1 MARST
6 KPLLFVHSNG
16 PTHAHQRDEV
26 VKTKIRQH
34 IMADIGRARRKRP
47 RNPKIEVVMQP
58 LSDADVLVDCREV
71 AKTRREARANTTCT
85 KCRHEYYPTAD
96 AVASPVFPFWSQ
108 NPLVI
113 LERHWGMDM
122 FSAYGIAFV
131 INEGANRRSRS
142 KPQSRNA
149 SATGGFWFPF
159 AFRSSGFLRHF
170 RSTLFSPEV
179 LDSVIDSPGNNFH
192 AIALQRSM
200 GTIACIEEKLA
211 AKESGVATSNSVIRG
226 VLASIC
232 YNFVSMDFDQALI
245 HMNGLRQL
253 VSARGGAEGLRD
265 DEQLQLMIFWVDI
278 TASLLYSSKPRFPIP
293 SHLIPEP
300 PLPAQTD
307 ILALPL
313 RYLQN
318 QPGSVPD
325 GYTTTILYCL
335 RDLWGAAAYIQT
347 KPRADEHDPWTDEES
362 ISLRLNPLAHRLLS
376 ISPAPE
382 TTSTSG
388 HGTSI
393 ARALQLGQ
401 ILFIILVKQIY
412 RSYPGSPAVYA
423 LRLIRL
429 LSDTRVWAGDAGL
442 PSVRLWLLVLC
453 GVSLPEGEK
462 GREVVVE
469 MIRDVMRRWDLDSWS
484 EVMGYVRQMPWV
496 GLFDPLCV
504 GLESRIP
511 PPRGYAS
518 T

>member
-16 PTHAHQRDEV
+16 PTHVYQRDEA

-47 RNPKIEVVMQP
+47 RNPKVEVVMQLLP
-58 LSDADVLVDCREV
+58 DEDVDHHQP
-71 AKTRREARANTTCT
+71 AKTGHKHGSRDTCT
-85 KCRHEYYPTAD
+85 KCHCQPAD
-96 AVASPVFPFWSQ
+96 IVASPVFPFWSQ

-131 INEGANRRSRS
+131 LNEGANRRSKLRPKS
-142 KPQSRNA
+142 NGSGV
-149 SATGGFWFPF
+149 TGGFWFPF
-159 AFRSSGFLRHF
+159 AFRASEFLRHF
-170 RSTLFSPEV
+170 KTTIISPEV
-179 LDSVIDSPGNNFH
+179 LDSTVDVPGNTFQ
-192 AIALQRSM
+192 AIALQRSI
-200 GTIACIEEKLA
+200 GTIACIEKKLA
-211 AKESGVATSNSVIRG
+211 AGDEGVATSNSVIRG

-232 YNFVSMDFDQALI
+232 YNFVSNDFDQALI
-245 HMNGLRQL
+245 HMKGLRQL
-253 VSARGGAEGLRD
+253 VSARGGVESLED
-265 DEQLQLMIFWVDI
+265 DEEELRLMIFWVDI
-278 TASLLYSSKPRFPIP
+278 TASILFSSKPHFPIP
-293 SHLIPEP
+293 SDLMPDP

-318 QPGSVPD
+318 QPESVTD
-325 GYTTTILYCL
+325 NYTSTVLYCL
-335 RDLWGAAAYIQT
+335 RDLWGAAAYIQSKAT
-347 KPRADEHDPWTDEES
+347 SRETEPWTDEES

-376 ISPAPE
+376 VSP
-382 TTSTSG
+382 STEFTPASS

-423 LRLIRL
+423 SKLLRL

-453 GVSLPEGEK
+453 DIGLSGVEGKETVL
-462 GREVVVE
+462 VVD
-469 MIRDVMRRWDLDSWS
+469 MIGDVMRRWDLESW
-484 EVMGYVRQMPWV
+484 EDVTGYVRQMPWV
-496 GLFDPLCV
+496 SLLDPLCED
-504 GLESRIP
+504 LESILSHR
-511 PPRGYAS
+511 R
-518 T
+518 